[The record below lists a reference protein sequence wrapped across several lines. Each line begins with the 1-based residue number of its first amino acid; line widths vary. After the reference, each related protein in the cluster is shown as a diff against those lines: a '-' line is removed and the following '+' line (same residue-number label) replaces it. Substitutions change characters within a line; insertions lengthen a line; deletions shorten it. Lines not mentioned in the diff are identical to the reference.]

1 MLKAEESVSVSY
13 RALNQSDLEE
23 LLKLYQD
30 KLFIQ
35 GYRKIEEDRQTKQQ
49 LEEW

>member
-35 GYRKIEEDRQTKQQ
+35 GY
-49 LEEW
+49 